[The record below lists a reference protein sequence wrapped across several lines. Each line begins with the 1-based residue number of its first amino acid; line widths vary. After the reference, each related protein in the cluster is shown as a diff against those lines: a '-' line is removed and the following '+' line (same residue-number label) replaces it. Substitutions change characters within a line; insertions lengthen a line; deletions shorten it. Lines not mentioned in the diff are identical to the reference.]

1 MAKKNTN
8 TSLIIGL
15 VVVVLF
21 SGYTL
26 LAKNTNNDGAS
37 GIIKREGYI
46 QHYEVKPGAV
56 GVPGTKDFFTVPEG
70 KQFVLTKV
78 FLYNQNIYLTVDD
91 ETLIHGAYF
100 SRYDEG
106 LTEDFADKCIEI
118 KSGQTLKAVNISGG
132 NLRVTVVGYFYDV

>member
-1 MAKKNTN
+1 MGKRNVN

-15 VVVVLF
+15 VIVVLF

-26 LAKNTNNDGAS
+26 LAKTSNNDGAS
-37 GIIKREGYI
+37 GITKREGYI
-46 QHYEVKPGAV
+46 KHYQVTPGAYKA
-56 GVPGTKDFFTVPEG
+56 PSTKKFFTVPEG

-78 FLYNQNIYLTVDD
+78 FLYNQNVYLTVDD
-91 ETLIHGAYF
+91 ETFIHVAYF